1 MPLTPGTRLGSYEIL
16 SLIGAGGMGEVYRA
30 QDSRL
35 KRAVAVKIV
44 PEAMSG
50 EPERIFRFE
59 REAELLASLNH
70 PNIATVHDFEEA
82 DGRRF
87 LVMELVEGET
97 LAERLKRGPLPIDA
111 ALEIAKQITEA
122 LEAAHQKGIIH
133 RDLKPAN
140 IKILPDGKVKVLDFG
155 LAKIYENETSSLDNS
170 NSPTLLSSIGN
181 GIILGTAAYMS
192 PEQARGNPVD
202 KRTDIWA
209 LGCVIYEMLSGKQA
223 FAGDNVSDTIASVLR
238 EEPQWGALPSTTPR
252 RIRLML
258 ERCLQKDS
266 RRRLRDAGDAQIEID
281 DAGSDEAEAPTARRR
296 VTPVAMILA
305 LLVGAVLA
313 PALWWIFRGLS
324 AETRSPLHLSFALPY
339 PTASILDINA
349 GHRIAISPDGKKI

>member
-44 PEAMSG
+44 PEAMAG

-82 DGRRF
+82 AGRRF

-97 LAERLKRGPLPIDA
+97 LAERLKRGPLPIDE
-111 ALEIAKQITEA
+111 ALEIARQITEA

-155 LAKIYENETSSLDNS
+155 LAKIYESETSSLDDS
-170 NSPTLLSSIGN
+170 NSPTLLSSIGD
-181 GIILGTAAYMS
+181 GAILGTAAYMS

-238 EEPQWGALPSTTPR
+238 EEPRWRALPSTTPR
-252 RIRLML
+252 SIRVML

-266 RRRLRDAGDAQIEID
+266 RRRLRDAGDARIEID
-281 DAGSDEAEAPTARRR
+281 DAGSDDEAEAPTARRR
-296 VTPVAMILA
+296 VMPVAMVLA

-313 PALWWIFRGLS
+313 TALWSIFRGIS
-324 AETRSPLHLSFALPY
+324 AETRSPLHLS
-339 PTASILDINA
+339 
-349 GHRIAISPDGKKI
+349 